1 MWDVTLLVDKIIPFL
16 RKKKK
21 IELLYTLNLF
31 QFYLQRF
38 GIGKT
43 ISFKISNRAGI
54 HQSMKIIDMPFNMH
68 TQDIKLIFEK
78 SNKYLDKSL
87 EQLMKQTIK
96 LNVELYNYR
105 GDRYILKLP
114 LHGQRRRANA
124 KTPKK
129 IRPI

>member
-1 MWDVTLLVDKIIPFL
+1 
-16 RKKKK
+16 
-21 IELLYTLNLF
+21 
-31 QFYLQRF
+31 
-38 GIGKT
+38 
-43 ISFKISNRAGI
+43 
-54 HQSMKIIDMPFNMH
+54 MKIIEIPFNMH
-68 TQDIKLIFEK
+68 TQEIKLIFEK

-87 EQLMKQTIK
+87 EQLMKETIK
-96 LNVELYNYR
+96 LNLELYNYR